1 MGRPSGTFEWKPS
14 ERDIKQIESLSGHGL
29 LISHIASIFGV
40 SKATFERRQIDTPE
54 INEAIKRG
62 KALALSSVSQVAY
75 KMASSGKSAP
85 MTQFWLKVRGGW
97 SEELAQRESVFEKPA
112 TEDSLIAEESETDKS
127 L

>member
-54 INEAIKRG
+54 INEAIKR
-62 KALALSSVSQVAY
+62 V
-75 KMASSGKSAP
+75 
-85 MTQFWLKVRGGW
+85 
-97 SEELAQRESVFEKPA
+97 KPCPV
-112 TEDSLIAEESETDKS
+112 
-127 L
+127 